1 MNRLSHQKKGTGS
14 ATKKREQDQPPKKRK
29 VPNQKKMNEFSLGKI
44 ADLKPEAELVEAKGL
59 SHL

>member
-1 MNRLSHQKKGTGS
+1 
-14 ATKKREQDQPPKKRK
+14 